1 MKKKSLIL
9 KWKITYTGAEFVKF
23 WTKVIGRRI
32 LLIDNQAKFSF
43 SYEDEQL
50 IIEVTSPV
58 YTHLYLREQILNSV
72 NALLSN
78 PWGDI
83 YDTVAANSLAVL
95 GEAAQKSVSCLAI
108 FVLSDNGLTFE
119 EFKAYVLLL
128 DERAGVLDV
137 PGRMVLVQSPKFEG
151 KQIIREMHKNLP
163 FWLEEQSELKPAVLD
178 FNLKYEDDVPK
189 GFDTVLAALLSGL
202 FEDKAKINVWAEDN
216 ICYVTTISSVY
227 CPAYLQKRVKRAFPL
242 LSFPQKSETKIKEPF
257 KDTPEACYIPLR
269 MLDISTRLLNISHI
283 ADIKYVGDWAC
294 LDLDKP
300 LGIRGFGDSCRR
312 EVKRLLKTFHL
323 SDFKEHCQLN
333 KALWR
338 KGNGNMIIVEQ
349 EPLIEKLSKMHFPD
363 KEAVREWI
371 SRFGDDE

>member
-23 WTKVIGRRI
+23 WAKVIGRRI
-32 LLIDNQAKFSF
+32 LLIDSQAKFSF

-50 IIEVTSPV
+50 TIEVTSPV

-78 PWGDI
+78 PWGNI
-83 YDTVAANSLAVL
+83 YDTVVANSLAVL
-95 GEAAQKSVSCLAI
+95 GEVAQKSVSCLAM
-108 FVLSDNGLTFE
+108 FVLSDNGLTLE

-128 DERAGVLDV
+128 DERAGVLDI
-137 PGRMVLVQSPKFEG
+137 PERMVLVQSPKFEG

-163 FWLEEQSELKPAVLD
+163 LWLEEQSELKPAALD

-242 LSFPQKSETKIKEPF
+242 LSFPQKSRNKNQRALQRYAGSLLHSAPDVGYLHAFAEYFAYSRYKV
-257 KDTPEACYIPLR
+257 CR
-269 MLDISTRLLNISHI
+269 RLGLF
-283 ADIKYVGDWAC
+283 
-294 LDLDKP
+294 
-300 LGIRGFGDSCRR
+300 GFGQAFGNLRFRR
-312 EVKRLLKTFHL
+312 
-323 SDFKEHCQLN
+323 
-333 KALWR
+333 
-338 KGNGNMIIVEQ
+338 
-349 EPLIEKLSKMHFPD
+349 
-363 KEAVREWI
+363 
-371 SRFGDDE
+371 

>member
-119 EFKAYVLLL
+119 EFKRQGIVT
-128 DERAGVLDV
+128 ETQV
-137 PGRMVLVQSPKFEG
+137 PVGHISVPIPEPGTQIRSGDLYRHASP
-151 KQIIREMHKNLP
+151 I
-163 FWLEEQSELKPAVLD
+163 
-178 FNLKYEDDVPK
+178 Y
-189 GFDTVLAALLSGL
+189 
-202 FEDKAKINVWAEDN
+202 
-216 ICYVTTISSVY
+216 ICT
-227 CPAYLQKRVKRAFPL
+227 
-242 LSFPQKSETKIKEPF
+242 
-257 KDTPEACYIPLR
+257 
-269 MLDISTRLLNISHI
+269 
-283 ADIKYVGDWAC
+283 
-294 LDLDKP
+294 
-300 LGIRGFGDSCRR
+300 
-312 EVKRLLKTFHL
+312 
-323 SDFKEHCQLN
+323 
-333 KALWR
+333 
-338 KGNGNMIIVEQ
+338 
-349 EPLIEKLSKMHFPD
+349 
-363 KEAVREWI
+363 
-371 SRFGDDE
+371 